1 MAFVWRHPAS
11 ILIVLAA
18 LLATTAVFAFARPE
32 YHRQYESKMI
42 DFSKQHYYSVTSVR
56 RAFAEHGIRLRYSS
70 QVTPKV
76 LSLSNVPPPLQTV
89 QALIVVVGPRTGRG
103 SWGPELE
110 PYDERF
116 GNILVTYGGNDE
128 RLVNRV
134 EAAVS
139 ELR

>member
-1 MAFVWRHPAS
+1 MAFVLRHPAS

-42 DFSKQHYYSVTSVR
+42 DFSKQHYYSAATVR
-56 RAFAEHGIRLRYSS
+56 RAFAQHGVRLRYSTLVFS
-70 QVTPKV
+70 KI
-76 LSLSNVPPPLQTV
+76 SWLSNTPPPFPTD
-89 QALIVVVGPRTGRG
+89 ALSVFVGPRTGTG
-103 SWGPELE
+103 SWGPPKLE

-116 GNILVTYGGNDE
+116 GNILVTYGGNDDG
-128 RLVNRV
+128 LVKRV
-134 EAAVS
+134 HAAVS